1 MRALLLSMLSAGL
14 LVGGC
19 ASGKGESYT
28 SAGYNFGR
36 VEKVAVVDVTGAVH
50 GEPVKIQI
58 TDFFNME
65 LMKRGFVPVERSQ
78 IESLLKEQKFQ
89 ASDVT
94 TKEDAARA
102 GKILNVPAVI
112 LVNIPKYGEDL
123 NMTAKMIDVEDG
135 SILWIGEG
143 TGSTG
148 KTLST
153 IVGAAAGA
161 AVGAAVGGHETSD
174 RVIGG
179 VIGGVLGGVAGN
191 ALSPQQAEQVRKI
204 IKKVCENMPSRGP
217 VVKQ

>member
-28 SAGYNFGR
+28 RAGYNFGR

>member
-1 MRALLLSMLSAGL
+1 MLSCGL

-28 SAGYNFGR
+28 RAGYNFGKI
-36 VEKVAVVDVTGAVH
+36 EKVAVVDVTGAVR

-58 TDFFNME
+58 TDYFNME

-94 TKEDAARA
+94 TKEDAARV
-102 GKILNVPAVI
+102 GKILNVPAVV

-153 IVGAAAGA
+153 IVGAVAGA
-161 AVGAAVGGHETSD
+161 AVGAAVGGHETKD

-191 ALSPQQAEQVRKI
+191 ALSPQQADQVRKI
-204 IKKVCENMPSRGP
+204 IKKVCEKMPSRGP
-217 VVKQ
+217 VIKQ